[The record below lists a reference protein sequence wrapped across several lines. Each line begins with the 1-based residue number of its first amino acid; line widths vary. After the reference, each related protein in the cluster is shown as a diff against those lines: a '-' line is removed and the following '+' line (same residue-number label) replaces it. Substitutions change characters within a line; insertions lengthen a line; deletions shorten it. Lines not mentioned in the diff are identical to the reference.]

1 MRINRVIKTFIVSD
15 FFVQSGFSVFAPIFA
30 IFVTKQIA
38 NGSLEVVGF
47 AAAISQIV
55 KVTFQIP
62 VARILDKNHGEYDDF
77 YSLITGSLLMAIVPF
92 LYLLASESTHLY
104 IIQGVYGLA
113 LAFLVPPWYAI
124 FSRHLDKN
132 QENIEW
138 SFESVTIGIA
148 SATAAALG
156 GIAATRFGFQFVFI
170 IGGLLAIV
178 GSLLQI
184 GLYHHLRGAVPRGQV
199 HPQPSHTQH

>member
-77 YSLITGSLLMAIVPF
+77 YSLITGSLLMDRNHHIRHDF
-92 LYLLASESTHLY
+92 YLKFWLRESE
-104 IIQGVYGLA
+104 
-113 LAFLVPPWYAI
+113 
-124 FSRHLDKN
+124 R
-132 QENIEW
+132 
-138 SFESVTIGIA
+138 
-148 SATAAALG
+148 
-156 GIAATRFGFQFVFI
+156 
-170 IGGLLAIV
+170 
-178 GSLLQI
+178 
-184 GLYHHLRGAVPRGQV
+184 
-199 HPQPSHTQH
+199 